1 MRQVSPAA
9 SVPASVSR
17 YLLPH
22 ERSCITVRIHPAKLA
37 GPLILVFGGLVA
49 VGELTR
55 RSVRPKIVWGA
66 YLPVLLYFLQRVAA
80 RQATYF
86 TVTDN
91 RMILVSGFAVRKVA
105 MMPLTRVTD
114 MSFRR
119 SALGRLLGYGEFIIE
134 SAGQERVRS
143 RRCAPLT
150 SCRIRSSFTWRSAAL
165 SSRARWPR
173 PSRMKTTCP
182 IDTVELSSC
191 LRSERETRTEAA
203 GGRSDRGIGQA
214 KRWPQ
219 S

>member
-22 ERSCITVRIHPAKLA
+22 ERSRITVRIHPATLA
-37 GPLILVFGGLVA
+37 GPLILVSGGLVA
-49 VGELTR
+49 AGELTR

-91 RMILVSGFAVRKVA
+91 RMILVSGFVVRKVA

-134 SAGQERVRS
+134 SAGQEQ
-143 RRCAPLT
+143 
-150 SCRIRSSFTWRSAAL
+150 AL
-165 SSRARWPR
+165 RTINFLPYPEQLYLEVCGLVFPGA
-173 PSRMKTTCP
+173 
-182 IDTVELSSC
+182 VA
-191 LRSERETRTEAA
+191 ETQQDE
-203 GGRSDRGIGQA
+203 DDL
-214 KRWPQ
+214 PD
-219 S
+219 

>member
-22 ERSCITVRIHPAKLA
+22 ERSCITVRIHPATLA

-49 VGELTR
+49 AGELTR
-55 RSVRPKIVWGA
+55 RSVRPKIVWRA
-66 YLPVLLYFLQRVAA
+66 YLCVLLYFLQRVAA

-91 RMILVSGFAVRKVA
+91 RMILVSGFVVRKVA

-134 SAGQERVRS
+134 SAGQKQ
-143 RRCAPLT
+143 
-150 SCRIRSSFTWRSAAL
+150 AL
-165 SSRARWPR
+165 RTINFLPYPEQLYLEVCGLVFPGA
-173 PSRMKTTCP
+173 
-182 IDTVELSSC
+182 VA
-191 LRSERETRTEAA
+191 ETQQDE
-203 GGRSDRGIGQA
+203 DDL
-214 KRWPQ
+214 PD
-219 S
+219 

>member
-22 ERSCITVRIHPAKLA
+22 ERSCITVRIHPATLA
-37 GPLILVFGGLVA
+37 GPLILVSGGLVA
-49 VGELTR
+49 AGELTR

-86 TVTDN
+86 TVTDS
-91 RMILVSGFAVRKVA
+91 RMILVSGFVVRKVA

-134 SAGQERVRS
+134 SAGQEQ
-143 RRCAPLT
+143 
-150 SCRIRSSFTWRSAAL
+150 AL
-165 SSRARWPR
+165 RTINFLPYPEQLYLQVCGLVFPGAVA
-173 PSRMKTTCP
+173 KTQQDEDDLP
-182 IDTVELSSC
+182 D
-191 LRSERETRTEAA
+191 
-203 GGRSDRGIGQA
+203 
-214 KRWPQ
+214 
-219 S
+219 

>member
-9 SVPASVSR
+9 SVPALVSR

-22 ERSCITVRIHPAKLA
+22 ERSCVTVRIHPATLA
-37 GPLILVFGGLVA
+37 GPLILVSGGLVA
-49 VGELTR
+49 AGELAR

-91 RMILVSGFAVRKVA
+91 RMILVSGFVVRKVA

-134 SAGQERVRS
+134 SAGQDQ
-143 RRCAPLT
+143 AL
-150 SCRIRSSFTWRSAAL
+150 RIINFLPYPEQLYLEVCGLVFPGPVA
-165 SSRARWPR
+165 
-173 PSRMKTTCP
+173 
-182 IDTVELSSC
+182 
-191 LRSERETRTEAA
+191 ETQQDED
-203 GGRSDRGIGQA
+203 GLPD
-214 KRWPQ
+214 
-219 S
+219 

>member
-9 SVPASVSR
+9 SVPASVNR

-22 ERSCITVRIHPAKLA
+22 ERSCITVRKHPAELA
-37 GPLILVFGGLVA
+37 GPLILVSGGLLA
-49 VGELTR
+49 AGELTR

-91 RMILVSGFAVRKVA
+91 RMILVSGFVVRKVA

-134 SAGQERVRS
+134 SAGQEQ
-143 RRCAPLT
+143 
-150 SCRIRSSFTWRSAAL
+150 AL
-165 SSRARWPR
+165 RTINFLPYPEQLYLEVCGLVFPGA
-173 PSRMKTTCP
+173 
-182 IDTVELSSC
+182 VA
-191 LRSERETRTEAA
+191 ETQQDE
-203 GGRSDRGIGQA
+203 DDL
-214 KRWPQ
+214 PD
-219 S
+219 